1 MKKLTLKYNPYSITT
16 EFSIDGK
23 QPKMDSSLN
32 VGHSRLQEWAD
43 KLPGWLVKEF
53 NERNWDVQFT
63 GTEDDYEDLQEGF
76 TLCKATQGVTAKFSI
91 CRMPGVDEA
100 EKAIDQIFADI
111 QKGPVKDLKSPEIKS
126 AFEKAKNQEFEIN
139 VVATMSSGKS
149 TLINSLLGRG
159 LMPSAHEATTATIVR
174 IVDDDNAKTFS
185 AKAYSASGKLVK
197 SIKDVTLEQMQEM
210 NSNDDISL
218 IEMVGPIPFVSSSG
232 MKLVL
237 VDTPGPNNSRNKQ
250 HEEMTYRMMSDSEKS
265 LVLFVRDAQQLGITD
280 EKIFLDYVCGCMNK
294 GGKQSKDRFLFVV
307 NKINCYD
314 PQPKS
319 DGPGCIRK
327 ALDGVK
333 KDLEDRGIRNPNIFP
348 VAALPALQLREEDK
362 FATSLGAYKMFSDA
376 FEEMRFDQYT
386 DYSHL
391 PPAQQK
397 IIEDYKKDATPEEL
411 LEIRTGIFS
420 LEQAINLYV
429 KKYARTTKVMDL
441 VQAFNSKL
449 EELSAE
455 PSLHEM
461 LRKDQASKAEME
473 KQITQVRKNIETA
486 RTAKTFSAKV
496 DKLDLV
502 SEAQREVTALFKGLR
517 TDISK
522 MMAGRETNV
531 EISKAK
537 KQCAEIEKQS
547 RAMQT
552 QLQVQVEKI
561 IVDTYK
567 NTVEDIIAEYKHYL
581 KDLNMGGQGDALKLN
596 PLKLVGTEIGKM
608 DINTLVKEHS
618 ETKHEKDVKVETYT
632 VKSGAD
638 KASNIFGGAF
648 AGGVFG
654 VVAGV
659 VAGLATG
666 GAGLI
671 VAGPI
676 LGAILGGSSGAK
688 EGDTRKTE
696 VKTRTIELPK
706 TTTYVNMNTVA
717 SEFLQPL
724 QIELATAEKAVLDY
738 VKQET
743 VEVKSFISRKLQA
756 IDKVLESKLSTL
768 SRYETSIK
776 EKDAAI
782 AELQKQLNWLAEI
795 EKRVNAIVK
804 F

>member
-391 PPAQQK
+391 PPAQQN

-455 PSLHEM
+455 ASLHEM

-782 AELQKQLNWLAEI
+782 AELQKQLKWLAEI